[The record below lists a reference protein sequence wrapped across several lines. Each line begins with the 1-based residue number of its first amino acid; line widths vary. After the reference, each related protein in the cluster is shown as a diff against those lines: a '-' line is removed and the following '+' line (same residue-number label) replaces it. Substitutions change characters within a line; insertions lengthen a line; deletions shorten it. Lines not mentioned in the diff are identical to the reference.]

1 MSTQVALHC
10 ILTKARRDYGR
21 QLGDRYIVPSMWMG
35 LWNAVTP
42 LGIMVG
48 AVIAGWLQDRVG
60 RRWSLSISSLASA
73 VGVAMI
79 YTSHLLDDVDS
90 RRGQF
95 LAGKLFQGVAIGS
108 LLCTTQTYMS
118 EVLPPSLRGSVL
130 AFFPVFTLLGQLA
143 GAVTVFTSLSLSGQ
157 RPYTVPMLAQWPFS
171 AVPCIWAI
179 FLPESPV
186 YLLRKEKFDAAFK
199 AQKRLDTK
207 NMDTQANID
216 TLKAF
221 LQAEEDRST
230 FNRSTYKECFVGVN
244 RKRTL
249 IVILANNLPQIGG
262 LLLLSDAS
270 YFIQMVGMSAKNALL
285 FLQLGIGLGLL
296 ANIVSMYLLSRIGR
310 RPLILTTFA
319 IAALLWTG
327 MGIAGIWDGIIPMW

>member
-1 MSTQVALHC
+1 
-10 ILTKARRDYGR
+10 
-21 QLGDRYIVPSMWMG
+21 MWMG

-79 YTSHLLDDVDS
+79 YTSHLLDDVES

-143 GAVTVFTSLSLSGQ
+143 GAVTVFTSLSLPGQ

-186 YLLRKEKFDAAFK
+186 YLLRKKKFDAAFK

-327 MGIAGIWDGIIPMW
+327 MGIAGIWDGIIPMWYVSIYPSLDKTPQLTGCPLGTLL